1 MWLRGSFSNLLCI
14 IIFTMDPVLRGGFAF
29 TRNEFRECF
38 DSVPLFCIA
47 GFLGAYGADSPEAAS
62 VW

>member
-1 MWLRGSFSNLLCI
+1 
-14 IIFTMDPVLRGGFAF
+14 MDPVLRGGFAF